1 MKLERY
7 LKQITIFAL
16 ILLLTSGCSTES
28 NEDVQADSNHTIST
42 ADEPEKP
49 SDDVWELI
57 TPIVMEMNGV
67 EVKAHL
73 NGTLTAQDFIDLL
86 PYSVTVSRASDDLC
100 GTATEELNSDPQEG
114 KHGWEIGEIGWFG
127 GWFTILVDHEE
138 NFADMD
144 GVMVIGKVD
153 DEYLDIIGDF
163 RGRVDITVSLA
174 Q

>member
-1 MKLERY
+1 MNLTKHLRV
-7 LKQITIFAL
+7 ISIFVL
-16 ILLLTSGCSTES
+16 MLLLVSGCSTGSKE
-28 NEDVQADSNHTIST
+28 ADQENLDNTAETT
-42 ADEPEKP
+42 ADEPNE
-49 SDDVWELI
+49 DVGNLT
-57 TPIVMEMNGV
+57 TPIIMDMNGI

-73 NGTLTAQDFIDLL
+73 NETLTAQEFIALL

-100 GTATEELNSDPQEG
+100 GTVTEDLQSDPQEG

-153 DEYLDIIGDF
+153 DEYLDIIADF
-163 RGRVDITVSLA
+163 RGQVDITVTLD

>member
-1 MKLERY
+1 MNLTKHLR
-7 LKQITIFAL
+7 IISIFVL
-16 ILLLTSGCSTES
+16 MLLLVSGCSTGS
-28 NEDVQADSNHTIST
+28 KEDKQENLDTTAETI
-42 ADEPEKP
+42 ADEPDE
-49 SDDVWELI
+49 DVGKLT
-57 TPIVMEMNGV
+57 TPIIMDMNGV

-73 NGTLTAQDFIDLL
+73 NETLTAQEFTALL

-100 GTATEELNSDPQEG
+100 GTVTEDLQSDPQEG

-144 GVMVIGKVD
+144 GIMVIGKVD
-153 DEYLDIIGDF
+153 DEYLDIIADF
-163 RGRVDITVSLA
+163 RGQVDITVTLD